1 MKTSKKISKIN
12 SKNKIL
18 LIFASLAFIVFA
30 SSILFHVTPLKLIT
44 DISDFAVHHY
54 FISGFI
60 AIVLFAIC
68 VKQYFFNTD
77 IVNELRSEKKLRH
90 DLKIKKRKLRVQN
103 FRNNLN
109 LKLEVLKRKIYTKNN
124 ISVSK

>member
-1 MKTSKKISKIN
+1 LTSIIPIS
-12 SKNKIL
+12 
-18 LIFASLAFIVFA
+18 
-30 SSILFHVTPLKLIT
+30 
-44 DISDFAVHHY
+44 
-54 FISGFI
+54 FI

-68 VKQYFFNTD
+68 IKQYFFNTD